1 MRVSEFHS
9 DMETR
14 EITREKY
21 ISGHSEKRGHW
32 DSLVNLLSLSWQKLV
47 QDLLVSL
54 CSTFKLPWG
63 TRFQLGKTGGFV
75 QNFIFYVS
83 KILSSGCTRLKET

>member
-47 QDLLVSL
+47 QDLLRIL
-54 CSTFKLPWG
+54 L
-63 TRFQLGKTGGFV
+63 
-75 QNFIFYVS
+75 IFME
-83 KILSSGCTRLKET
+83 LL